1 MRRAPHQESAMLVI
15 AGRIRLEPAK
25 RAAAIAAA
33 REMMLDTRREE
44 GCISYTFSADV
55 EDEGVFHV
63 FEEWESAA
71 ALAAHFQAPHMARFQ
86 KAVAGLGV
94 TEMKLQRYEVAS
106 VGPLRP

>member
-1 MRRAPHQESAMLVI
+1 MLVI
-15 AGRIRLEPAK
+15 AGRIRLDPAK
-25 RAAAIAAA
+25 RAEAHAAA
-33 REMMLDTRREE
+33 REVMRETRREP

-63 FEEWESAA
+63 FEEWESAE
-71 ALAAHFQAPHMARFQ
+71 ALAAHFRAPHMARFQ

-94 TEMKLQRYEVAS
+94 KEAKLQRYEVAS